1 MKSIFL
7 TPASAA
13 ATSMP
18 CASITCS
25 RDHGQRME
33 KATKE
38 NFRAKLTKKD
48 PPKDQRRHPKGEEL
62 TVQRLSLDVSEKAH
76 KYTRVG
82 PREFAP
88 FDDTEEMTIG
98 NIKSACER
106 YFIP

>member
-48 PPKDQRRHPKGEEL
+48 PPKDQRRHPKGEKL
-62 TVQRLSLDVSEKAH
+62 TVQRLSLEVSEKAH
-76 KYTRVG
+76 KYTVCAVRRYG
-82 PREFAP
+82 G
-88 FDDTEEMTIG
+88 DD
-98 NIKSACER
+98 NRK
-106 YFIP
+106 Y